1 MNLHDIYS
9 IINTNYPPELYP
21 SAEPYRLEKWKI
33 KEMLNIFI
41 DKVNGIFK
49 EQRIEVVIVALDRIK
64 VDNRFQS
71 RVEINKETVTRYKD
85 SFINGAMFPPVDIGI
100 IDGYREE
107 TAISDGYSLGG
118 NSPSSSTSYYLLDGF
133 HRYYAKKKL
142 PLWNQYILAVVHRG
156 ISEADAKMLS
166 IINNRKQ
173 GLSYTRQD
181 KAKILDIYMETKR
194 YLDLDGHIKSFRHI
208 AREFQIIS
216 EPTIRR
222 RITKYYPDIAE
233 QIKAAYFGT
242 TADTEQEDEAAEAVE
257 ADNEAEETKR
267 GASKAEE
274 ALNRALSTLSKRAE
288 VIADRNAAMRYESSL
303 LALLNDSRKRWGR
316 TEIERAEEYREE
328 EDF

>member
-1 MNLHDIYS
+1 MDLDKIYS
-9 IINTNYPPELYP
+9 IIGENYPTELYP
-21 SAEPYRLEKWKI
+21 SAEPYRLGEWKI
-33 KEMLNIFI
+33 KAVLNTFI

-49 EQRIEVVIVALDRIK
+49 TRGMEVVIIALDRII

-71 RVEINKETVTRYKD
+71 RVEMNGETILRYKD
-85 SFINGAMFPPVDIGI
+85 SYNNGAKMPPIDIGTI
-100 IDGYREE
+100 RE
-107 TAISDGYSLGG
+107 YKGG
-118 NSPSSSTSYYLLDGF
+118 AASAPASTDTMYYLLDGF
-133 HRYYAKKKL
+133 HRYAAKKEM
-142 PLWNQYILAVVHRG
+142 PIWNHFILAAVRYD
-156 ISEADAKMLS
+156 IPEADAKTLS

-173 GLSYTRQD
+173 GLGYTKQD
-181 KAKILDIYMETKR
+181 KAKILDIYIETKK
-194 YLDLDGHIKSFRHI
+194 YLKLDGSIKSFRHI
-208 AREFQIIS
+208 ARELQIIS

-267 GASKAEE
+267 GASKAEK

-288 VIADRNAAMRYESSL
+288 VIADRNAAMRYERSL
-303 LALLNDSRKRWGR
+303 LALLNASRKKWGR
-316 TEIERAEEYREE
+316 AEIESAEDYE